1 MERHVL
7 TPEQLNA
14 TTICWI
20 LCEQIDPRWGSLVMS
35 MIDLRWNFLFPESK
49 NGPSEPLKSGLEEII
64 FPMDW
69 NVSFACDADSLGFC
83 IQLWQGNKS
92 K

>member
-20 LCEQIDPRWGSLVMS
+20 LCEQIDPRWGSLVNERHTVKLVKKYL
-35 MIDLRWNFLFPESK
+35 DEVNL
-49 NGPSEPLKSGLEEII
+49 
-64 FPMDW
+64 
-69 NVSFACDADSLGFC
+69 
-83 IQLWQGNKS
+83 
-92 K
+92 

>member
-1 MERHVL
+1 MHSHDSNVDRIYFRKWTIEIMERHVL

-35 MIDLRWNFLFPESK
+35 INLSH
-49 NGPSEPLKSGLEEII
+49 
-64 FPMDW
+64 
-69 NVSFACDADSLGFC
+69 
-83 IQLWQGNKS
+83 
-92 K
+92 